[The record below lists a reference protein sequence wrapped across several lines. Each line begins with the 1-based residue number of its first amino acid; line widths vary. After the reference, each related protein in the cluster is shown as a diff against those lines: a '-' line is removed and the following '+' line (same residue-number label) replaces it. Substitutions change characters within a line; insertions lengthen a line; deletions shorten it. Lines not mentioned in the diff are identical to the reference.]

1 MQIDPLLG
9 CVREGFA
16 FLSVGEIIEKKSAM
30 DIKGK
35 PANIYLFNCDST
47 CSLDPIEY
55 LLLNVQNEVKI
66 WFTVNKHNFRLRE
79 MSEMSGTVIPA
90 LKWILPF
97 LLFIPTNHVSQ
108 STQTTLELVTQ
119 VSTELYRERLVSRV
133 FCIRSLQSDNDTLYP
148 FYDDEYSEEVK
159 CLLSCRI
166 NKRFIESAIVAV
178 WHS

>member
-90 LKWILPF
+90 LKMDFAVFAVHTHESCLPINTDDAGIGYTSIYRALQRATGESSVLHQIF
-97 LLFIPTNHVSQ
+97 
-108 STQTTLELVTQ
+108 
-119 VSTELYRERLVSRV
+119 TER
-133 FCIRSLQSDNDTLYP
+133 
-148 FYDDEYSEEVK
+148 
-159 CLLSCRI
+159 
-166 NKRFIESAIVAV
+166 
-178 WHS
+178 